1 MLNPYVPGEGLRL
14 SQDRFRSSRQAVDTR
29 VNADQMIA
37 LIDTVLPFEACL
49 FHQIIPLSLEGNQL
63 NLGMV
68 NPRDRVA
75 REYVRL
81 QVSYV
86 NYTVVPW
93 RIASDWHRQT
103 LSKYLSHTAK
113 VKQRLRQG
121 RPVTVDPVVVS
132 APLPA
137 SQPPVEDRLTYVVDS
152 PEKITLRHVE
162 LPMVRATPAA
172 PEPRPAMAAQLSSLP
187 SLDLPPA
194 QSTGQPI
201 DWRQLPARELV
212 ATVLHQV
219 LERGLGRLYFERH
232 ATTGKIVAS
241 QHGQVESLVEA
252 IELPLFEAVIL
263 ELKRLAQLPLQP
275 TNGPQQGQVE
285 RLYGEERL
293 LLRLR
298 LMVNSHGEEATLQMV
313 RGEGLKRYQRQ
324 RLSDLSR
331 ETLGLAQTLQR
342 RVHGL
347 LEETRQRGEVDPLPA
362 PTLHTLHHLLQS
374 MQAEVNQLIQQGRR

>member
-1 MLNPYVPGEGLRL
+1 MLNPHASGEGLRL
-14 SQDRFRSSRQAVDTR
+14 SQDRLRSFRQAVNTR

-37 LIDTVLPFEACL
+37 LIDSVLPFEACL
-49 FHQIIPLSLEGNQL
+49 FHQIIPLSLEGSQL

-68 NPRDRVA
+68 NPKDRVA

-81 QVSYV
+81 QLSYV
-86 NYTVVPW
+86 NYVVVPW

-121 RPVTVDPVVVS
+121 RPATVDPVVAA

-162 LPMVRATPAA
+162 LPVVTPTPVA
-172 PEPRPAMAAQLSSLP
+172 PDPPPAPVTQLP
-187 SLDLPPA
+187 SIPPLDLTA
-194 QSTGQPI
+194 SHYTLEPI
-201 DWRQLPARELV
+201 DWHQLPARDLV
-212 ATVLHQV
+212 ATVLQQV
-219 LERGLGRLYFERH
+219 LEQGIGRLYFERY
-232 ATTGKIVAS
+232 AITGKIVAS
-241 QHGQVESLVEA
+241 HNGQVESLVEA
-252 IELPLFEAVIL
+252 IELPLFEAMIL
-263 ELKRLAQLPLQP
+263 ELKRLAQIPLQP
-275 TNGPQQGQVE
+275 ATSPQQGQVE

-298 LMVNSHGEEATLQMV
+298 LMVNSHGEEATLQMI
-313 RGEGLKRYQRQ
+313 RGGGLKHYQRQ

-331 ETLGLAQTLQR
+331 ETLSLAQTLRR

-347 LEETRQRGEVDPLPA
+347 LEETNHGDPADPLPA
-362 PTLHTLHHLLQS
+362 PTLHTLRHLLQS
-374 MQAEVNQLIQQGRR
+374 MQSEVNQLIQQGRR

>member
-1 MLNPYVPGEGLRL
+1 
-14 SQDRFRSSRQAVDTR
+14 
-29 VNADQMIA
+29 
-37 LIDTVLPFEACL
+37 
-49 FHQIIPLSLEGNQL
+49 
-63 NLGMV
+63 
-68 NPRDRVA
+68 
-75 REYVRL
+75 
-81 QVSYV
+81 
-86 NYTVVPW
+86 
-93 RIASDWHRQT
+93 
-103 LSKYLSHTAK
+103 
-113 VKQRLRQG
+113 
-121 RPVTVDPVVVS
+121 
-132 APLPA
+132 
-137 SQPPVEDRLTYVVDS
+137 
-152 PEKITLRHVE
+152 
-162 LPMVRATPAA
+162 
-172 PEPRPAMAAQLSSLP
+172 MAAQLSSLP

-374 MQAEVNQLIQQGRR
+374 MQAEVNQLIQQGKQ